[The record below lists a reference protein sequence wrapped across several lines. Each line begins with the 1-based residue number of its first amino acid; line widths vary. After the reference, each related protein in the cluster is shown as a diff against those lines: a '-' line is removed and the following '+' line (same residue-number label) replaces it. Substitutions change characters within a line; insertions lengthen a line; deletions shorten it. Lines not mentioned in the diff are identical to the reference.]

1 VFKSKEPAKRRKVFT
16 VTANGQTRL
25 VPAVL
30 DAAMSARAI
39 SVAILFSVALAAFEL
54 AMGEAFY
61 IYSPAVVGNQRVPAA
76 EIVAASG
83 IETLHVLWL
92 QPERITRTLTETIPE
107 VRSAFIWCGLPA
119 ECTVQVLERE
129 PMFEWKQNQT
139 RTWVDAEGIAFP
151 ARGQAPSIPVIEIAP
166 DVPALLPGRQVKPEL
181 IGAVQEL
188 VRVLP
193 DIKGLHYTPGRGI
206 EFTDPQGNWPV
217 YVGVGPDMAERVSM
231 WKSVS
236 ANLVSRKI
244 QPKFIDVRYPQ
255 APYYGK

>member
-1 VFKSKEPAKRRKVFT
+1 M

-39 SVAILFSVALAAFEL
+39 SVAILFSTILAAFEL

-61 IYSPAVVGNQRVPAA
+61 IYNPAVAGNQRVPAA
-76 EIVAASG
+76 EIVTASG

-92 QPERITRTLTETIPE
+92 QPERAASALTEKLPQ

-119 ECTVQVLERE
+119 DCTIQVLERE
-129 PMFEWKQNQT
+129 PMIEWKQNQT

-151 ARGQAPSIPVIEIAP
+151 ARGQALSLPVIEVAP
-166 DVPALLPGRQVKPEL
+166 DVPALLPGRSVKPEL
-181 IGAVQEL
+181 ISAVQDL
-188 VRVLP
+188 VRALP
-193 DIKGLHYTPGRGI
+193 EIRRLRYTPGRGI
-206 EFTDPQGNWPV
+206 EFADPQGNWPV
-217 YVGVGPDMAERVSM
+217 YVGVGPDMVERVSM

-236 ANLVSRKI
+236 ASLVSRKI

>member
-1 VFKSKEPAKRRKVFT
+1 VFKSKAPAKRRKVFT

-39 SVAILFSVALAAFEL
+39 SVAILFSAVLAAFEL
-54 AMGEAFY
+54 AAGEAFY

-76 EIVAASG
+76 EIVAASSL
-83 IETLHVLWL
+83 ETLHVLWL
-92 QPERITRTLTETIPE
+92 QPERAARTLTEKMPE

-119 ECTVQVLERE
+119 ECTIEVLERE

-151 ARGQAPSIPVIEIAP
+151 ARGPAPSIPVIEIAP
-166 DVPALLPGRQVKPEL
+166 EVPALLPGRQVKPEL